1 MVLLSNYY
9 RGLVCRCNACGALLG
24 YGPEDVF
31 DNSYVKCPVCN
42 FKILTKMQLDYDG
55 SKNIDQFINDCNKKY
70 PNRKPFKSYYTRSW
84 VENGRTILDVGS
96 WSEFF
101 VWDKDEFQ

>member
-31 DNSYVKCPVCN
+31 DNSYVKCPKCG

-55 SKNIDQFINDCNKKY
+55 VI
-70 PNRKPFKSYYTRSW
+70 R
-84 VENGRTILDVGS
+84 E
-96 WSEFF
+96 E
-101 VWDKDEFQ
+101 KDDGKTVVQEQ

>member
-1 MVLLSNYY
+1 MVILSNYY

-31 DNSYVKCPVCN
+31 DNSYVKCPQCG

-55 SKNIDQFINDCNKKY
+55 VIREENKDGKAVVSQ
-70 PNRKPFKSYYTRSW
+70 K
-84 VENGRTILDVGS
+84 
-96 WSEFF
+96 
-101 VWDKDEFQ
+101 

>member
-24 YGPEDVF
+24 YGSEDVF
-31 DNSYVKCPVCN
+31 DNSYVKCPNCG

-55 SKNIDQFINDCNKKY
+55 VIREENKDGETVVSQK
-70 PNRKPFKSYYTRSW
+70 
-84 VENGRTILDVGS
+84 
-96 WSEFF
+96 
-101 VWDKDEFQ
+101 

>member
-1 MVLLSNYY
+1 MAKLW
-9 RGLVCRCNACGALLG
+9 
-24 YGPEDVF
+24 
-31 DNSYVKCPVCN
+31 
-42 FKILTKMQLDYDG
+42 FKDSKGNEREIADCETRQEV

-96 WSEFF
+96 WFEFF
-101 VWDKDEFQ
+101 IWDKDEFGEICNE

>member
-55 SKNIDQFINDCNKKY
+55 VIREEKNDGKIVVQ
-70 PNRKPFKSYYTRSW
+70 
-84 VENGRTILDVGS
+84 G
-96 WSEFF
+96 
-101 VWDKDEFQ
+101 Q